1 MADTMLPE
9 CRRAEALTSKAKDSG
24 DASDHKAAALAHDKA
39 AKASFKAGNPSAAK
53 YHLRKAKGHRAN
65 TTDPKAT
72 PLAFAAMRA
81 KGK

>member
-1 MADTMLPE
+1 MADKLPE
-9 CRRAEALTSKAKDSG
+9 CARADALTAKAKDSG
-24 DASDHKAAALAHDKA
+24 DAADHKRAADAHDKA
-39 AKASFKAGNPSAAK
+39 AKASFKAGMPAA
-53 YHLRKAKGHRAN
+53 AKGHLKAAKKHRSN